1 MAANTGYVSQY
12 GWQLYDTTGTTED
25 WNYGAV
31 GTLGYTI
38 EIGDSNDVF
47 HDEYQKGVVDQWN
60 GPAPKGKVTGG
71 GMHTALLTAADY
83 TADPKTH
90 VILTG
95 TGAPG
100 ATLELKKT
108 FTTDSSQI
116 CTVAQGYLSGN
127 GTPGGCVAPGA
138 VFGQTHAEDVLDY
151 TTDVKPDG
159 TFTWHVTQS
168 TRPFK
173 GYKYNAANT
182 TAQGP
187 DKTGTKEF
195 WTLTCKVGTT
205 VTKTTKDIFVE
216 RGQTVDLGDVCA

>member
-60 GPAPKGKVTGG
+60 GPTPRGKITGG

-116 CTVAQGYLSGN
+116 CTVGDPVVLDA
-127 GTPGGCVAPGA
+127 CEAPGA
-138 VFGQTHAEDVLDY
+138 VFGQTHAQDGLTY
-151 TTDVKPDG
+151 TSQVRPDG

-173 GYKYNAANT
+173 GYKFTRTNA
-182 TAQGP
+182 
-187 DKTGTKEF
+187 DKPSEKPKGYMESKGVKES
-195 WTLTCKVGTT
+195 WTLTCGGKSQQ
-205 VTKTTKDIFVE
+205 VTIE
-216 RGQTVDLGDVCA
+216 RGESLDLGNVCS